1 MKNNDIPSLNLN
13 NENKDKN
20 LFKLSQKSPNN
31 MNRFNPNKLNQNIM
45 MKEAEKKIKENNI
58 KRHGNNLNSFSIES
72 NTLQNLINRA
82 DMLNTNYNY
91 LNNNTQIKN
100 LITQYPS
107 SKTNRTN
114 DQNKNN
120 IKKNRPLI

>member
-1 MKNNDIPSLNLN
+1 MKNNDIPALNLN
-13 NENKDKN
+13 NENKEKN

-31 MNRFNPNKLNQNIM
+31 INRFNPNKLNQNII

-114 DQNKNN
+114 DQNK
-120 IKKNRPLI
+120 KEKMAK